1 MSAPEIKIFDTR
13 DEMIKELLAP
23 GSVIA
28 EVGVFDGGFSERIF
42 NINQPKELVLIDIWY
57 SGPVVSGDADG
68 NNIREFNGLD
78 LYKLVKDKFE
88 NKPNVKVI
96 RDWSVHIHNFPDNY
110 FDAIYIDA
118 DHEYPAVLNDIQA
131 AFAKV
136 KPGGWIFGH
145 DFEMNN
151 AKTAACYTFGVKRSA
166 EEFCEKYNQ
175 HIAVK
180 AMDGCV
186 SFGIKVEK

>member
-1 MSAPEIKIFDTR
+1 MNTEGIKLFETR
-13 DEMIKELLAP
+13 DEMIKELLP
-23 GSVIA
+23 QGCVIA
-28 EVGVFDGGFSERIF
+28 EVGVFDGGFSERILS
-42 NINQPKELVLIDIWY
+42 INQPKELVLIDVWW
-57 SGPVVSGDADG
+57 SGPVVSGDVDG
-68 NNIREFNGLD
+68 NNIREFNGLE
-78 LYKLVKDKFE
+78 LYGLVKEKFA
-88 NKPNVKVI
+88 KYPNVKVI
-96 RDWSVHIHNFPDNY
+96 RDWSVHIHNFPDNH

-166 EEFCEKYNQ
+166 EEFCQKYNQ
-175 HIAVK
+175 RISVK